1 LREQG
6 LSKNRDG
13 YQSEASPNPFAA
25 EPHALLSI
33 QIAGHNTAAGP
44 INLAPFLISIDSTY
58 HQIREITSHA
68 RGNMKYHN
76 G

>member
-6 LSKNRDG
+6 LSKNSDG
-13 YQSEASPNPFAA
+13 YQNEASPNPLAA

-33 QIAGHNTAAGP
+33 QIAGHNTAAGHM
-44 INLAPFLISIDSTY
+44 NLAPFLNSIDSTY